1 MARVTSAF
9 WWTVQPGKELDF
21 IETCSRAKKIH
32 LRLGAENAQL
42 GRVNFG
48 DNAGQFIYTL
58 IFASGEVYG
67 KFMDAGATD
76 SEWMALWAESV
87 KKQSGTMSNSR
98 LVTAI
103 DI

>member
-1 MARVTSAF
+1 MKVSVKFRDS
-9 WWTVQPGKELDF
+9 
-21 IETCSRAKKIH
+21 
-32 LRLGAENAQL
+32 
-42 GRVNFG
+42 
-48 DNAGQFIYTL
+48 QFIYTL
-58 IFASGEVYG
+58 TFASREVYG

-76 SEWMALWAESV
+76 SEWMALWAEAV